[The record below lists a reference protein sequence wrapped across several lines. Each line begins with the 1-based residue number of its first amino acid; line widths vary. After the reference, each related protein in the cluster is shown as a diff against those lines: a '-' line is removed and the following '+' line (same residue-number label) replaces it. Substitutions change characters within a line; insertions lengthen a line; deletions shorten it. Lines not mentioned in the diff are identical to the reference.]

1 MVYREGYRFLQG
13 HLTCDLM
20 QRTKD
25 NPLLGATRD
34 IKGLVVASMFL
45 IADEGVWPHITWD
58 SKSFFMNSICV
69 LYPKE

>member
-1 MVYREGYRFLQG
+1 MVMVYREGYRFLQG

-45 IADEGVWPHITWD
+45 IADEGNLDVN
-58 SKSFFMNSICV
+58 NSQGESV
-69 LYPKE
+69 ATAL